1 MKKKIV
7 YILLVVCSLSLFSS
21 AKQIMRGTAD
31 NDCCCNNKKETN
43 AVNTKKADKEELNLP
58 PFNLLPFGI

>member
-7 YILLVVCSLSLFSS
+7 YILLIVCSLSLFSS
-21 AKQIMRGTAD
+21 AKQIMRGAED
-31 NDCCCNNKKETN
+31 NDCCRNNKKDTN
-43 AVNTKKADKEELNLP
+43 AMNTKKADKEVPNLP

>member
-7 YILLVVCSLSLFSS
+7 YILLVVCTMSLFSS
-21 AKQIMRGTAD
+21 AKQIMRGKAD
-31 NDCCCNNKKETN
+31 NDCCCNDKKETN
-43 AVNTKKADKEELNLP
+43 AENAKKATKEEPNLP